1 MRTQEAAIDIAT
13 YMGMT
18 EEEVM
23 RQALVVFLQERKKSI
38 MRDRLEILARYNV
51 SSVNELEE
59 KIAAGRI
66 PEHPTWEDTIVA
78 ENLSARVAEIERY
91 LQRLQSSS

>member
-23 RQALVVFLQERKKSI
+23 HQALVVFLQERKKSI

-51 SSVNELEE
+51 SSVSELEE
-59 KIAAGRI
+59 KITAGQV

-91 LQRLQSSS
+91 LQHLQRLS

>member
-1 MRTQEAAIDIAT
+1 MRTREAAIDIAT

-23 RQALVVFLQERKKSI
+23 HQALVVFLQERKKSI

-59 KIAAGRI
+59 KIATGQVS
-66 PEHPTWEDTIVA
+66 EHPTWEDTIVA
-78 ENLSARVAEIERY
+78 ENLSTRVAEIERY
-91 LQRLQSSS
+91 LQRLQQAG

>member
-23 RQALVVFLQERKKSI
+23 CQALVVFLQET
-38 MRDRLEILARYNV
+38 DF
-51 SSVNELEE
+51 
-59 KIAAGRI
+59 
-66 PEHPTWEDTIVA
+66 
-78 ENLSARVAEIERY
+78 
-91 LQRLQSSS
+91 

>member
-23 RQALVVFLQERKKSI
+23 HRALVVFLQERKKSI
-38 MRDRLEILARYNV
+38 MRDRLGILARYNV

-59 KIAAGRI
+59 KIASGQV

-78 ENLSARVAEIERY
+78 ENLSTRVAEIERY
-91 LQRLQSSS
+91 LQRLQGSG

>member
-1 MRTQEAAIDIAT
+1 MRTREAAIDIAT

-23 RQALVVFLQERKKSI
+23 HQALVVFLQERKKSI

-59 KIAAGRI
+59 KIATGQV

-78 ENLSARVAEIERY
+78 ENLSTRVAEIERY
-91 LQRLQSSS
+91 LQRLQQAG

>member
-1 MRTQEAAIDIAT
+1 MRTREAAIDIAT
-13 YMGMT
+13 HMDMT

-23 RQALVVFLQERKKSI
+23 RQALLVFLQERKKSI

-59 KIAAGRI
+59 RIATGKI
-66 PEHPTWEDTIVA
+66 PEHPTWEDIIVA
-78 ENLSARVAEIERY
+78 ENLSTRVTEIERY
-91 LQRLQSSS
+91 LQRLQQAG